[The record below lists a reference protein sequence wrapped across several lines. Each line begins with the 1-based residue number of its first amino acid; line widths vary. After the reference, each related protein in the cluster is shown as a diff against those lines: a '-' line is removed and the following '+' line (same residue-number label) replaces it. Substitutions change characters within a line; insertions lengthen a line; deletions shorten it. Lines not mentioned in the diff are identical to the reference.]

1 MFDKSL
7 INQAELFETDSV
19 EFKKSNLQKALNKQS
34 KEDVLKFYK
43 DADEAIRSNITVCAN
58 VFKIAPLAINDA
70 PESIKANKSLILRA
84 ISNDKKAI
92 ECIPKHLLEDEQIA
106 MGIINIDPC
115 MALEILSDS
124 ILQKD
129 KVSNNLIRTLSYRS
143 HYLRSHYLTN
153 ISKVIKRIF
162 SSPLESVF
170 SSHINYVPLINNLV
184 CSHSQTYSLLPK
196 KYQHNKDIILKTI
209 RSNNKKTAFIK
220 NLPENLTSDTSFCLA
235 MLRAGA
241 KPGSMPKTMWKEEW
255 ACRNAISVNVLSAR
269 HIPNSLWKDRELVIH
284 FFTKLRSSQQ
294 IWNGNWTPTFEI
306 INNFHLLNEDINEAL
321 ASYGYEIKEEAHFL
335 NSKRLVKVF
344 LNNASCTYKLPFGRW
359 KNGVVSQYKLI
370 SSKLKLDRD
379 IASKAMQLDFR
390 VYNHIDDSLKY
401 DIKLFKRVVN
411 AKPLVAARFNDK
423 LKDDKELAICSISR
437 SAVNYRHIS
446 QRLKNDKEI
455 VKLATDKSAT
465 IYKDLP
471 IKYRDD
477 SKIALEAISRDPG
490 NLKHTSPRLKDN
502 KDFVESAILRGAS
515 LKYVSNNLKANKH
528 IVRYAVNQYDSNLH
542 FADKTIKEDKEFL
555 LKYFPIHLVFR
566 YCSFKILQDKE
577 IFTAGVNLDIRLIE
591 RRGMTPAQMLKMNYE
606 GIYVTERSKIF
617 TYYKKHSKEKD
628 IFLLAKAKSII
639 CGSK

>member
-7 INQAELFETDSV
+7 INQAELFKIDSV
-19 EFKKSNLQKALNKQS
+19 EFNKSNLQKALNKKS
-34 KEDVLKFYK
+34 KEDVIKFYNE
-43 DADEAIRSNITVCAN
+43 ADEAIRSNITVCAN

-70 PESIKANKSLILRA
+70 PESIKADKSLILCA
-84 ISNDKKAI
+84 ISNDRKAI
-92 ECIPKHLLEDEQIA
+92 EFIPKHLLEDEQIA
-106 MGIINIDPC
+106 MGIINIDAC

-124 ILQKD
+124 ILQKE
-129 KVSNNLIRTLSYRS
+129 KVSNILIKTLSDRN
-143 HYLRSHYLTN
+143 HYLTN

-162 SSPLESVF
+162 SSPLELVF
-170 SSHINYVPLINNLV
+170 SSHTHYAVLINRLV
-184 CSHSQTYSLLPK
+184 HSHSQTYSLLPK

-209 RSNNKKTAFIK
+209 RSNKKRTAFIK
-220 NLPENLTSDTSFCLA
+220 DLPKNLTSDISFCLA

-241 KPGSMPKTMWKEEW
+241 KPGAMPKTMWNDEW
-255 ACRNAISVNVLSAR
+255 ACRNAISKNVLSAR
-269 HIPNSLWKDRELVIH
+269 YIPNSLWKDRELALH
-284 FFTKLRSSQQ
+284 FVKELGSSIQ
-294 IWNGNWTPTFEI
+294 IWDVDWTPTFEI
-306 INNFHLLNEDINEAL
+306 INNFHLLDEVINEAL
-321 ASYGYEIKEEAHFL
+321 ASYGFEIKEETHFL

-344 LNNASCTYKLPFGRW
+344 LNNASHSHRLPCGYW

-401 DIKLFKRVVN
+401 DTKLFKRVVR
-411 AKPLVAARFNDK
+411 AKPSVAERFNDK

-477 SKIALEAISRDPG
+477 SKIALEAIRRDPG

-555 LKYFPIHLVFR
+555 LKYFPIHTVFH
-566 YCSFKILQDKE
+566 YCSLKILQDKE
-577 IFTAGVNLDIRLIE
+577 IFTAGLNLDIRLIQ
-591 RRGMTPAQMLKMNYE
+591 RRGMTRAQMLKMNYE
-606 GIYVTERSKIF
+606 GIYATERSKIF

-639 CGSK
+639 CGTQKN